1 MKVTTLV
8 AASAVISLAGLASAD
23 LVEDF
28 TTGIPSDWTIVD
40 NTGNGGWQTNGDYGD
55 PNWTGVSGDDF
66 GLCAHID
73 SDDIGSV
80 DVDTELISPFFAV
93 PDGAILDFD
102 TNYNTYTGADYADTA
117 ISLDGTTWTTLLSWH
132 GDEDEQ
138 GTWWGDGVHI
148 SVAIPSEFY
157 GQDAQIRF
165 HYYDANWEWYWQV
178 DNVSVVPAPS
188 SIALLGLAGLVT
200 RRRR

>member
-8 AASAVISLAGLASAD
+8 AASAVISLAGVASAD

-28 TTGIPSDWTIVD
+28 NAGIPGTWTVVD
-40 NTGNGGWQTNGDYGD
+40 NIGNGGWQTNDYYGD
-55 PNWTGVSGDDF
+55 PNWASGD
-66 GLCAHID
+66 GLCAEID
-73 SDDIGSV
+73 SDYIGQV
-80 DVDTELISPFFAV
+80 DVDSELISPFFLV
-93 PDGAILDFD
+93 PDGATLDFD
-102 TNYNTYTGADYADTA
+102 TNYITYTGADYADTD
-117 ISLDGTTWTTLLSWH
+117 ISLDGMTWTNLLSWH
-132 GDEDEQ
+132 GDADEQ
-138 GTWWGDGVHI
+138 GEFQGSGVPI
-148 SVAIPSEFY
+148 SVAIPSAFY
-157 GQDAQIRF
+157 GQTAQIRF